1 MMGLSF
7 SRIMAILSK
16 EFTQLVRDR
25 LTYAMIIGIPI
36 IQLLLFGYAINSD
49 PKHLPAAVLVQDQG
63 QFSRSIL
70 GALQR
75 SDYFNIAYSARSPAE
90 MDRLIEQGAVQFA
103 ITIPGDFT
111 RRVVRRDKP
120 QILVEADA
128 ADPAATGGAVAALA
142 QLPQYALMSDL
153 KGGPLAASAA
163 PPTPQ
168 PFEVVVHRRYNPE
181 SVTAYNIVPGLVAT
195 ILSMTLV
202 IMTAL
207 AMTREVERGTMETL
221 LSTPVRPV
229 EVMIGKLTPY
239 VMVGII
245 QATLIL
251 TLARVLFGVPMAG
264 GWPALILGLFLFI
277 VGSLS
282 LGFLVSTV
290 ARNQLQ
296 AMQMGFFYF
305 LPSIL
310 LSGFLFPFRGMPSWA
325 QWIGSVVPVT
335 HMLRI
340 VRGSML
346 KGVGIAD
353 ALQSLGALALFVL
366 IVATLAVR
374 QYRTTLD

>member
-1 MMGLSF
+1 MENL
-7 SRIMAILSK
+7 
-16 EFTQLVRDR
+16 
-25 LTYAMIIGIPI
+25 
-36 IQLLLFGYAINSD
+36 
-49 PKHLPAAVLVQDQG
+49 
-63 QFSRSIL
+63 
-70 GALQR
+70 
-75 SDYFNIAYSARSPAE
+75 
-90 MDRLIEQGAVQFA
+90 
-103 ITIPGDFT
+103 
-111 RRVVRRDKP
+111 
-120 QILVEADA
+120 
-128 ADPAATGGAVAALA
+128 
-142 QLPQYALMSDL
+142 
-153 KGGPLAASAA
+153 
-163 PPTPQ
+163 
-168 PFEVVVHRRYNPE
+168 
-181 SVTAYNIVPGLVAT
+181 
-195 ILSMTLV
+195 
-202 IMTAL
+202 L
-207 AMTREVERGTMETL
+207 AM
-221 LSTPVRPV
+221 PVRPI

-245 QATLIL
+245 QATLII

-310 LSGFLFPFRGMPSWA
+310 LSGFLFPFRGMPGWA

-353 ALQSLGALALFVL
+353 ALPSLGALALFVL